1 MNDNKKPKK
10 SMKDFIFRCV
20 IIFLKVLGGLLLIL
34 VIIAAIALIRGRL
47 IEVRTYSVPSRE
59 RGKVKI
65 VGLADL
71 HGNMLGKDQERI
83 VSKVQAQ
90 EPDIIVYL
98 GDMIE
103 KKRAE
108 ESIEKLVILT
118 KRLVQIAPVYYV
130 DGNHEQS
137 LQDKNPDLYISLN
150 KQLADAG
157 AVQLD
162 NEMVQLSISEESTIL
177 NLCGVS
183 THYYWEEKEYELT
196 DELKKKDGIKV
207 LICHYPESMFWY
219 EAFDGGGLDLALC
232 GHTHG
237 GLVRVPFKGGLI
249 SPEWGWW
256 PPYDLGE
263 YPIYTDTK
271 FRKYGGEPG
280 SAYLGTMIISGGLAG
295 EHGVPRVNNPMEISV
310 VEVGR

>member
-83 VSKVQAQ
+83 VSKVQVQ

-103 KKRAE
+103 KKRE
-108 ESIEKLVILT
+108 KKTIEK
-118 KRLVQIAPVYYV
+118 
-130 DGNHEQS
+130 
-137 LQDKNPDLYISLN
+137 
-150 KQLADAG
+150 
-157 AVQLD
+157 
-162 NEMVQLSISEESTIL
+162 
-177 NLCGVS
+177 
-183 THYYWEEKEYELT
+183 
-196 DELKKKDGIKV
+196 
-207 LICHYPESMFWY
+207 
-219 EAFDGGGLDLALC
+219 
-232 GHTHG
+232 
-237 GLVRVPFKGGLI
+237 
-249 SPEWGWW
+249 
-256 PPYDLGE
+256 
-263 YPIYTDTK
+263 
-271 FRKYGGEPG
+271 
-280 SAYLGTMIISGGLAG
+280 
-295 EHGVPRVNNPMEISV
+295 
-310 VEVGR
+310 

>member
-1 MNDNKKPKK
+1 MNDNTKPKRK
-10 SMKDFIFRCV
+10 VKNNIYRCM
-20 IIFLKVLGGLLLIL
+20 ILLLKVLGGLLLIL
-34 VIIAAIALIRGRL
+34 VVIAAIALIRGQL
-47 IEVRTYSVPSRE
+47 IEVRTYSVNCRA

-71 HGNMLGKDQERI
+71 HGNVLGKDQERI
-83 VSKVQAQ
+83 VSRVQAQ

-103 KKRAE
+103 KKKAE
-108 ESIEKLVILT
+108 ESIEPLVILT
-118 KRLVQIAPVYYV
+118 ERLVQIAPVYYV
-130 DGNHEQS
+130 DGNHEQGVRNT
-137 LQDKNPDLYISLN
+137 NPDLYKSLN

-162 NEMVQLSISEESTIL
+162 NEMVQIAISEERTIL

-183 THYYWEEKEYELT
+183 THYYWGEKEYGLT
-196 DELKKKDGIKV
+196 AELKKKDGINV

-219 EAFDGGGLDLALC
+219 EAFNDGGLDLALC

-271 FRKYGGEPG
+271 FRKYGGGAG

-295 EHGVPRVNNPMEISV
+295 EHGVPRMNNPMEISV
-310 VEVGR
+310 IEVGH